1 LFSLVNAGSAGR
13 YWRVSGTDGY
23 ELLAEAPEAPEF
35 HVVHDLQA

>member
-1 LFSLVNAGSAGR
+1 LFSLVDAGSAGR

-23 ELLAEAPEAPEF
+23 ELLAEAPEL